1 MKNRIFVDYLEAAN
15 LLETDAEGLRQ
26 QLASR
31 QITAPGFVR
40 IDPPYTVAYLH
51 GAYLKR
57 EGDAS
62 EMRLAELIDGTVFRG
77 AGSASNCDWD
87 EQETHRSRTGFGSV
101 YELRGYFRICE
112 GLSGYAR
119 EGRLGGLA
127 VAPEEWF
134 EERST
139 YGIDSYGWPNLHFGL
154 LSVKYGNYADPPVDL
169 ERLHFRVQDISPSSN
184 SDPTARKEQ
193 QSTGGLRT
201 DAIQSYERVIAALW
215 AKAHGDGG
223 AGTLSDKP
231 TTAADSLS
239 RLLDKHNLPTPS
251 KDKIARILA
260 ASKKQGL
267 KIGS

>member
-1 MKNRIFVDYLEAAN
+1 MKNRIFVDYLEAAD
-15 LLETDAEGLRQ
+15 LLQTDAEGLRQ

-31 QITAPGFVR
+31 QISFPGFVR

-62 EMRLAELIDGTVFRG
+62 EMRLAELIDGTSFRG
-77 AGSASNCDWD
+77 AGSERHCDWD

-101 YELRGYFRICE
+101 YELRGYFRICD

-134 EERST
+134 EQDSI
-139 YGIDSYGWPNLHFGL
+139 YGLDSYGWPNLHFGL
-154 LSVKYGNYADPPVDL
+154 LSVKYGNYLDPPKML
-169 ERLHFRVQDISPSSN
+169 EQLHFRVQDISPSRESEATT
-184 SDPTARKEQ
+184 STEQ
-193 QSTGGLRT
+193 RSSEGLRA

-223 AGTLSDKP
+223 AGTLSNKP
-231 TTAADSLS
+231 TTAADSLN
-239 RLLDKHNLPTPS
+239 RLLEKHNLPTPS

>member
-1 MKNRIFVDYLEAAN
+1 MDYLEAAN
-15 LLETDAEGLRQ
+15 LLQTDTEGLRQ
-26 QLASR
+26 LLASR
-31 QITAPGFVR
+31 QMGAPGFVR
-40 IDPPYTVAYLH
+40 IDPPYTVAYLN
-51 GAYLKR
+51 GPYLKR

-62 EMRLAELIDGTVFRG
+62 EMRPAELVDGTSFQG
-77 AGSASNCDWD
+77 AGSERHCDWD

-101 YELRGYFRICE
+101 YELRGYFRICD

-134 EERST
+134 EKDCT
-139 YGIDSYGWPNLHFGL
+139 YGLDSYGYPNLHFGL
-154 LSVKYGNYADPPVDL
+154 LSVKYGNYLDPPRSL
-169 ERLHFRVQDISPSSN
+169 EQLHFRVQDISPSSD
-184 SDPTARKEQ
+184 SDAAARKEQ
-193 QSTGGLRT
+193 QSLGGLRT